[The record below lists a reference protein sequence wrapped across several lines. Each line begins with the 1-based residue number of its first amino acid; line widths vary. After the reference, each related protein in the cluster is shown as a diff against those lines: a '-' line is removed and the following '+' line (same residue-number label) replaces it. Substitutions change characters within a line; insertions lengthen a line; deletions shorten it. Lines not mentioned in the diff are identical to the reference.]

1 MGWKRRRTGG
11 TSSVLQRLSQQYPN
25 FFIVPTTFLCG
36 HSAHHI
42 FLTTLLYSHK
52 LPAFPLLWSVNVIF
66 MELKRFCQM
75 SKLFGCVKWD
85 ELQYDM
91 ICSQNWNRFIK
102 HSNNVFVD
110 RKLNIKSQSMA
121 DLKFN
126 QFMARV
132 VDVISK
138 WKSRQMRRRIP
149 YQWFTKNIPP

>member
-1 MGWKRRRTGG
+1 MIGKCDFHGIEE
-11 TSSVLQRLSQQYPN
+11 VLSN
-25 FFIVPTTFLCG
+25 VKTFRMREIG
-36 HSAHHI
+36 ASYN
-42 FLTTLLYSHK
+42 TDT
-52 LPAFPLLWSVNVIF
+52 
-66 MELKRFCQM
+66 
-75 SKLFGCVKWD
+75 
-85 ELQYDM
+85 
-91 ICSQNWNRFIK
+91 ICSQNLNHFTK
-102 HSNNVFVD
+102 HSNNVFAD